1 MVIQLMNNILNLLI
15 IRYNYII
22 YIIYYIYILYI
33 YIYLYQYSMIIY
45 DGLFGSIPAASH
57 YQTCPILGEK
67 RLVPIR

>member
-22 YIIYYIYILYI
+22 YIIYYIYIL